1 MAEMVSSVLGVKA
14 WSPKHGVHQL
24 WGGGFMTSGDL
35 LESVFTVKV
44 FSQSDYIVSTGV
56 CGQ

>member
-24 WGGGFMTSGDL
+24 WGGFMTSGGL
-35 LESVFTVKV
+35 LESVLTVKV
-44 FSQSDYIVSTGV
+44 FSPSDYIVSTGV